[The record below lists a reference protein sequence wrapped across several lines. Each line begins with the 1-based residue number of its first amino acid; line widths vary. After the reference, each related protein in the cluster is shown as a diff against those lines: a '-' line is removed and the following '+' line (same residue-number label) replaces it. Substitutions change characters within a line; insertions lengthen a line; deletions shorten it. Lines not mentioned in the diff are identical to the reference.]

1 MADTPKTV
9 ASYMD
14 AGEDLTGRQMPYHLE
29 AEQSVLGSILID
41 PGCLS
46 AVLEYIKAESFYRR
60 QHKELFTIMVAMFSS
75 GLPIDFVT
83 VLERAVAE
91 GVFESDQAARIYL
104 AQLAQIV
111 PTTVNVE
118 AYARIVQ
125 EKYQLRCLMNVAKE
139 VLQSASEA
147 GEQEPSALLDMAEQK
162 LFEIRQG
169 RETAGLQRIDEIIIS
184 SYDHLQRL
192 TGDDKD
198 QYLGMSTGF
207 SDLDTILTGLNKSD
221 LILVA
226 ARCAEYRDQRSEK
239 IQQKSC
245 HLQPGDE

>member
-14 AGEDLTGRQMPYHLE
+14 AGEDLAGRQMPYNLE

-60 QHKELFTIMVAMFSS
+60 QHKELFSIMVAMFSS

-83 VLERAVAE
+83 VLERAVTE
-91 GVFESDQAARIYL
+91 GVFETDQAARIYL

-125 EKYQLRCLMNVAKE
+125 EKYQLRCLMDVAKE

-162 LFEIRQG
+162 IFEIRQG
-169 RETAGLQRIDEIIIS
+169 RETSGLQRIDEIIIS
-184 SYDHLQRL
+184 Y
-192 TGDDKD
+192 
-198 QYLGMSTGF
+198 
-207 SDLDTILTGLNKSD
+207 
-221 LILVA
+221 
-226 ARCAEYRDQRSEK
+226 
-239 IQQKSC
+239 
-245 HLQPGDE
+245 